1 MHTLFCYY
9 RLLLSS
15 NQHFVTHFKFNFVL
29 CIIQNI
35 QLCKSLQLFI
45 ACYQSEGK
53 AMNFFNLLLKEQLG

>member
-9 RLLLSS
+9 CFFMS
-15 NQHFVTHFKFNFVL
+15 NQNFVTHFKFNFVL

-45 ACYQSEGK
+45 ARCQIES
-53 AMNFFNLLLKEQLG
+53 

>member
-45 ACYQSEGK
+45 ARCQIEG
-53 AMNFFNLLLKEQLG
+53 